1 MMSSCTKAHIQQFFA
16 DMCSDASL
24 LHSSNTSVL
33 SGLCS
38 RGAIAS
44 SPAGRL
50 LIQLFGGGDV
60 ALRCRA
66 VMKWPA
72 IRDVVF
78 DGCHVRRSASTS
90 SFAYQ
95 TLNLRHQRATLAM
108 L

>member
-50 LIQLFGGGDV
+50 H
-60 ALRCRA
+60 
-66 VMKWPA
+66 P
-72 IRDVVF
+72 VVW
-78 DGCHVRRSASTS
+78 RR
-90 SFAYQ
+90 
-95 TLNLRHQRATLAM
+95 
-108 L
+108 